1 MTSRPASPP
10 PPPTRY
16 GRPPAGASQGAQVQ
30 MRPGAPP
37 AAGSGP
43 GYRLVVGAYMHQGQ
57 SAGRMPPEL
66 AGHGFVAIERPDG
79 RREAFGFSPKNFGSF
94 DPRRDFAKLSA
105 GVPGVVHD
113 DANAFSRPGVRT
125 RAIPISH
132 QQAQAALAK
141 VNEYRTRGYQ
151 FSATRR
157 QCSTFVN
164 DVTRAAG
171 VATGPA
177 PSLPGALYQRL

>member
-1 MTSRPASPP
+1 
-10 PPPTRY
+10 
-16 GRPPAGASQGAQVQ
+16 

-37 AAGSGP
+37 AGGSGA
-43 GYRLVVGAYMHQGQ
+43 GYRLVVGAYMHQGS

-94 DPRRDFAKLSA
+94 DPKRDFARLSA

-113 DANAFSRPGVRT
+113 DARAFSRPGVRT
-125 RAIPISH
+125 QAIPISQ

-141 VNEYRTRGYQ
+141 VSEYKTRGYQ

-164 DVTRAAG
+164 DVSKAAG
-171 VATGPA
+171 VASGPA
-177 PSLPGALYQRL
+177 PSLPRALYQKL